1 MFNTFLLNFI
11 DDSLIIGH
19 RHREL
24 LRKPTRVRNICIQSI
39 DYCIRIPLY
48 ISYRLR
54 LVFVDSQTQLFYF
67 PIETISKLHYLRRSP
82 GTHFGVLLAHTS
94 AFSWYTLRRSPG
106 THLGVL
112 LAHTSAFSWY
122 TLRRSPG
129 THFGVLL
136 VHTSA
141 FSWHTLVQ
149 LL

>member
-67 PIETISKLHYLRRSP
+67 PIETISKLHHLRRSP

-106 THLGVL
+106 THFGVL
-112 LAHTSAFSWY
+112 LAHTCPVALIKLFDHISKLILNY
-122 TLRRSPG
+122 LT
-129 THFGVLL
+129 GVC
-136 VHTSA
+136 VA
-141 FSWHTLVQ
+141 GYNDP
-149 LL
+149 

>member
-67 PIETISKLHYLRRSP
+67 PIETISKLHHLRRSP
-82 GTHFGVLLAHTS
+82 GTHFGVLLAHTCPVALIKLFDHIRKLILNYLTGVCVAGYIDPWYKS
-94 AFSWYTLRRSPG
+94 VKESWPKSQG
-106 THLGVL
+106 
-112 LAHTSAFSWY
+112 
-122 TLRRSPG
+122 
-129 THFGVLL
+129 
-136 VHTSA
+136 
-141 FSWHTLVQ
+141 
-149 LL
+149 